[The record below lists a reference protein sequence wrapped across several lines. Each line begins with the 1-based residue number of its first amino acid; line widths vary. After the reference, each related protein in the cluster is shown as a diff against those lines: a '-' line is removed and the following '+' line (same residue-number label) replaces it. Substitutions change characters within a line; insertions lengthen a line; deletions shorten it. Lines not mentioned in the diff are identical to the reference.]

1 MAGLMTGITEI
12 AAPTDIALPADSPF
26 VRMRLG
32 VAILVVLAMLAGV
45 SAIYFQAPHLV
56 GAKKVLTD
64 YDAFHVAGL
73 LALDGRA
80 DAAYRIETMLDA
92 QEAFTGS
99 VSFMPW
105 TYPPPFTL
113 FMAGLATMP
122 VGIGFLLFVT
132 STLCLYLAVLRRIA
146 GPYLPG
152 VLIVLLPTLLLLM
165 RTGQNGF
172 LTASL
177 IGLFLL
183 AFFQRRP
190 GAGLPLGLMVI
201 KPHLAMGIT
210 LITLIERRWQA
221 TMVAAIT
228 VIALLALSTWVLG
241 MPVWQGFADGIA
253 ESGSYLRRGIYPLFR
268 MTSIYAFVHTLGAGP
283 GLAMVLH
290 GIGALGAVCA
300 LIWLWKTGIA
310 PRRLAATICCVS
322 LFVSPYNYDYD
333 LTAFGLAVAFVL
345 PDILQRTSQLEQT
358 GLVLLSWIAT
368 GYGLGRSITMEEKK
382 TYAIDDPRFGGDEL
396 SLMAPLL
403 LLLIVLAVRILA
415 RPVRAT
421 ALLGPVAEAVHTA

>member
-1 MAGLMTGITEI
+1 MAKMDPPSPEQCGL
-12 AAPTDIALPADSPF
+12 AVDSPF
-26 VRMRLG
+26 TRTRLA

-45 SAIYFQAPHLV
+45 SAIYFQAPDLV

-73 LALDGRA
+73 LALEGRA
-80 DAAYRIETMLDA
+80 DTAYRIDTMLDA
-92 QEAFTGS
+92 QKSFTGS
-99 VSFMPW
+99 LSFMPW

-113 FMAGLATMP
+113 FVAALATLP
-122 VGIGFLLFVT
+122 VGLGFLLFVT
-132 STLCLYLAVLRRIA
+132 TSFAAYLAVLRRIA

-152 VLIVLLPTLLLLM
+152 VLIAMLPTLLLMM

-177 IGLFLL
+177 IGVFLL

-201 KPHLAMGIT
+201 KPHLAVGIT
-210 LITLIERRWQA
+210 LVTLIGRRWHA
-221 TMVAAIT
+221 VLIAAIT
-228 VIALLALSTWVLG
+228 VIVLLALSTWALG
-241 MPVWQGFADGIA
+241 LPVWQGFLDGIV
-253 ESGSYLRRGIYPLFR
+253 ESGGYLRRGIYPLFR

-283 GLAMVLH
+283 DVAMALH
-290 GIGALGAVCA
+290 GIGALCAAGA
-300 LIWLWKTGIA
+300 LLWLWKIGTV
-310 PRRLAATICCVS
+310 PRRLAAAICCVS

-333 LTAFGLAVAFVL
+333 LTVFGLAIAFVL

-368 GYGLGRSITMEEKK
+368 GYGLGRSMTMAEKQN
-382 TYAIDDPRFGGDEL
+382 YAIDDPRFGGDEL

-403 LLLIVLAVRILA
+403 LLLILLAVRILA
-415 RPVRAT
+415 RPVRNA
-421 ALLGPVAEAVHTA
+421 ALPGPMSEAVRPA

>member
-1 MAGLMTGITEI
+1 MAKMDPPSPEQCGL
-12 AAPTDIALPADSPF
+12 AVDSPF
-26 VRMRLG
+26 TRTRLA

-45 SAIYFQAPHLV
+45 SAIYFQAPDLV

-73 LALDGRA
+73 LALEGRA
-80 DAAYRIETMLDA
+80 DTAYRIDTMLDA
-92 QEAFTGS
+92 QKSFTGS
-99 VSFMPW
+99 LSFMPW

-113 FMAGLATMP
+113 FVAALATLP
-122 VGIGFLLFVT
+122 VGLGFLLFVT
-132 STLCLYLAVLRRIA
+132 TSFAAYLAVLRRIA

-152 VLIVLLPTLLLLM
+152 VLIAMLPTLLLMM

-177 IGLFLL
+177 IGVFLL

-201 KPHLAMGIT
+201 KPHLAVGIT
-210 LITLIERRWQA
+210 LATLIGRRWHA
-221 TMVAAIT
+221 VLIAAIT
-228 VIALLALSTWVLG
+228 VIVLLALSTWALG
-241 MPVWQGFADGIA
+241 LPVWQGFLDGIV
-253 ESGSYLRRGIYPLFR
+253 ESGGYLRRGIYPLFR

-283 GLAMVLH
+283 DVAMALH
-290 GIGALGAVCA
+290 GIGALCAAGA
-300 LIWLWKTGIA
+300 LLWLWKIGTV
-310 PRRLAATICCVS
+310 PRRLAAAICCVS

-333 LTAFGLAVAFVL
+333 LTVFGLAIAFVL

-358 GLVLLSWIAT
+358 GLVLLCWIAT
-368 GYGLGRSITMEEKK
+368 GYGLGRSMTMAEKQN
-382 TYAIDDPRFGGDEL
+382 YAIDDPRFGGDEL

-403 LLLIVLAVRILA
+403 LLLILLAVRILA
-415 RPVRAT
+415 RPVRNA
-421 ALLGPVAEAVHTA
+421 ALPGPMSEAVRPA